1 MAPVKI
7 LFLVLLFAAIMA
19 SAYFGVRREAGDLDP
34 A

>member
-7 LFLVLLFAAIMA
+7 LFLVLLFAAITA
-19 SAYFGVRREAGDLDP
+19 SAYFGARREAPDPDP